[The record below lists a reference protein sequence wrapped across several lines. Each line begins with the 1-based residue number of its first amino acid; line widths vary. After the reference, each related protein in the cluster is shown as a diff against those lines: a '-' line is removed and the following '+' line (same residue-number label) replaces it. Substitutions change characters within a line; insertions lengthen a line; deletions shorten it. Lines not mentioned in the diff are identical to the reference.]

1 MKQYLSKNSTVIGR
15 RETCRPSSNRNQT
28 VSAVFFF
35 FPQIK
40 SGRSVR
46 GNAAQLTGSEELKV
60 EWNPSC
66 LLSSSEGGSCT
77 RQTLHLP
84 LSFLLPRGIKATQ
97 HWWRGSRSLISYLI
111 LLYTLLFG
119 CFFVFFSW
127 NNWKMSNTTSHNFQK
142 LKTTS
147 CFVPAVRKQNIFG
160 SLGYKTDKKKAVRL
174 EWVVAR
180 LSELFLTG
188 ALSLNWV
195 ACE

>member
-35 FPQIK
+35 FPQMK

-111 LLYTLLFG
+111 LLYILLFG
-119 CFFVFFSW
+119 YFFFFFSLW
-127 NNWKMSNTTSHNFQK
+127 ITEKCQILPATTFKSWRRRLVLFQQSEN
-142 LKTTS
+142 KTYL
-147 CFVPAVRKQNIFG
+147 VH
-160 SLGYKTDKKKAVRL
+160 
-174 EWVVAR
+174 
-180 LSELFLTG
+180 
-188 ALSLNWV
+188 
-195 ACE
+195 